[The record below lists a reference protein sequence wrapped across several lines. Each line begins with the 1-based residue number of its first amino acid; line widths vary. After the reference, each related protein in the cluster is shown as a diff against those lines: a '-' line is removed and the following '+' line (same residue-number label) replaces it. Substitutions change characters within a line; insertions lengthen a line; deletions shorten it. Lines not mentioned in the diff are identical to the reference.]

1 MKRLTLRAETGTPG
15 LLFLTESIDAVAYN
29 WEAVRILAFPSE
41 PKQSEHLR
49 GFLAKYVRSRLTSRR
64 SSDIHRFVRE
74 FKSGNRRYTCRALSL
89 CSEDGSSQAD
99 GTTTALLLERR
110 PATAELLMKKATA
123 EFRLTQRE
131 SQCVALL
138 LQGMTTKEI
147 AQVINLSPN
156 TVKSFLRLIMAKM
169 DVSTRSGVVG
179 KILFA
184 DLH

>member
-1 MKRLTLRAETGTPG
+1 
-15 LLFLTESIDAVAYN
+15 
-29 WEAVRILAFPSE
+29 
-41 PKQSEHLR
+41 
-49 GFLAKYVRSRLTSRR
+49 
-64 SSDIHRFVRE
+64 
-74 FKSGNRRYTCRALSL
+74 
-89 CSEDGSSQAD
+89 
-99 GTTTALLLERR
+99 
-110 PATAELLMKKATA
+110 MKKATA
-123 EFRLTQRE
+123 EFRLTHRE